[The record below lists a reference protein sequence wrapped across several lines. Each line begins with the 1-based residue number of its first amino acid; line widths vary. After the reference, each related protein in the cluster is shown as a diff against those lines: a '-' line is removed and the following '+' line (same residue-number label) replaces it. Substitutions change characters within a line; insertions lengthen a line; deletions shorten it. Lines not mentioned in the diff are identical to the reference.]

1 MEDEDD
7 DENDDENCS
16 AIKCLKPTGEE
27 VNWVQCDRCEE
38 WYHLLCVGLGD
49 DEVTEDEEYECFK
62 CKNNGQ
68 VPFIPPSLGSQVQ
81 DHETD
86 SNDFTM
92 PSGDISLNSENLVI
106 KSEESSPQDLTC
118 HEGMDLSSMDSHDSS
133 VDSTE
138 LNNSKKHVSK
148 LKSLDSGGIN
158 YDTDNSLINSVS
170 ETYNLDDEEDYSQND
185 ADDVP
190 NTESN
195 DVVEEENL
203 IETVIQPEPAQKQKQ
218 SESQTLTTQTE
229 TSCTETS
236 TESGFLEMSS
246 SESRLEM
253 VL

>member
-1 MEDEDD
+1 M
-7 DENDDENCS
+7 
-16 AIKCLKPTGEE
+16 
-27 VNWVQCDRCEE
+27 QCDRCEE

-68 VPFIPPSLGSQVQ
+68 VPFIPPSLVSQVQ

-92 PSGDISLNSENLVI
+92 PSEDITLNSENLVI
-106 KSEESSPQDLTC
+106 KSEDSSPRDLTC

-133 VDSTE
+133 VDSSE

-148 LKSLDSGGIN
+148 LKSLDSGSIN

-170 ETYNLDDEEDYSQND
+170 ETYNLDEEDYSQND
-185 ADDVP
+185 DADDVVQ
-190 NTESN
+190 NTDSN
-195 DVVEEENL
+195 DVVEEEEENL
-203 IETVIQPEPAQKQKQ
+203 METVIQSEPAQQQ
-218 SESQTLTTQTE
+218 QQESESLATTTQTE